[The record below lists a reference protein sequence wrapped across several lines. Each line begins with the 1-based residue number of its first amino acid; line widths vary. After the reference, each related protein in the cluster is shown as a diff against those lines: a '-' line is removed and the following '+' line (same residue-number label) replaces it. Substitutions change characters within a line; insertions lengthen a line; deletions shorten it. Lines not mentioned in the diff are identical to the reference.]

1 VYKNKKSRSS
11 GNSKLYFAPS
21 TWRLEGLGL
30 KTLTKRDDA
39 IELKGRKVQVIGFSD
54 YFSIQKFLRVL
65 SGCRF
70 FETVS
75 AFCVQHGAY
84 HFSSLF
90 LKSTFDPLMILTST
104 PKVWRSYRGK
114 HLWKFRPSESAL
126 LSDAWISD
134 SPSSTLNA
142 ASSTVSK
149 LSSDLWSFSDFS
161 SSHDFLGESVE
172 TLLVPII
179 EDATV
184 VSQSDQLLNNAHN
197 HLFLAL
203 DVVGLT
209 IGSTSLG
216 GLLTI
221 SAVDSLLG
229 VLGRVVGVQFVKG
242 LLLLFVE
249 VIRAG
254 VHLVVVGDT
263 VDAVLAGNHA
273 SLSVIDLEVLVTVLV
288 VTIPE
293 GSVVKVGLN
302 AVHSAEEV
310 KFVGLVALVTRQDED
325 QEAT

>member
-1 VYKNKKSRSS
+1 
-11 GNSKLYFAPS
+11 
-21 TWRLEGLGL
+21 
-30 KTLTKRDDA
+30 
-39 IELKGRKVQVIGFSD
+39 
-54 YFSIQKFLRVL
+54 
-65 SGCRF
+65 
-70 FETVS
+70 
-75 AFCVQHGAY
+75 
-84 HFSSLF
+84 
-90 LKSTFDPLMILTST
+90 MILTST
-104 PKVWRSYRGK
+104 PKVRRSYRGK
-114 HLWKFRPSESAL
+114 HLWKFRPSESAS
-126 LSDAWISD
+126 LSDAWIPD
-134 SPSSTLNA
+134 SPYSTLNA

-149 LSSDLWSFSDFS
+149 LSSDLWSFSDFGN
-161 SSHDFLGESVE
+161 SHDFLGESVE
-172 TLLVPII
+172 TLLVLVIK
-179 EDATV
+179 DTTV
-184 VSQSDQLLNNAHN
+184 VSQSDQLLNNAN
-197 HLFLAL
+197 NYLLLAL

-263 VDAVLAGNHA
+263 VDAVLAGKHA
-273 SLSVIDLEVLVTVLV
+273 SLSVVDLEVLVTVLV

-310 KFVGLVALVTRQDED
+310 EFVGLVALVTRQDED